1 MSYNLRLIF
10 SCIFEFFTCRKKP
23 HDDDYDDD
31 LLEYHRIYDNN

>member
-23 HDDDYDDD
+23 HDDDDD